1 MFFIYKN
8 YYNAFNEISLYN
20 ITESICSS
28 LITKGIDKI
37 NLINYYKQIIE
48 IPLIN
53 IKNISELISA
63 KNNGLKELELDKVII
78 KNINV
83 ITRILKQT
91 SFIEDK
97 SIINSLFDIVYTT
110 SFSFFYLI
118 IQEYISNSDI
128 VTPFLKM
135 LTKASSYFNNNTINK
150 IFLLFIDKIFK
161 KKLLEYKSQLMMN
174 LFQENI
180 NNFTKYIIYQNDSA
194 RSSINLDGYEKVIT
208 GESKRIITKE
218 NNQNNVSYDNKIII
232 HKDLDDTLKEY
243 IIKGKDNL
251 AFDEIFEEDNKN
263 NIIINDRNNKIFFEN
278 NNK

>member
-1 MFFIYKN
+1 MKN
-8 YYNAFNEISLYN
+8 
-20 ITESICSS
+20 
-28 LITKGIDKI
+28 KI
-37 NLINYYKQIIE
+37 NDLEQRINLNKAKDDINNSINNENNNLKIEINKQKSIIIKYKQDIDNMNIKQNESQKKINSYLMNINRLKEEINKNKITIGKLNNLIIGLNNRIKQLLE
-48 IPLIN
+48 ENKNIRDN
-53 IKNISELISA
+53 IKN
-63 KNNGLKELELDKVII
+63 K
-78 KNINV
+78 
-83 ITRILKQT
+83 
-91 SFIEDK
+91 
-97 SIINSLFDIVYTT
+97 
-110 SFSFFYLI
+110 
-118 IQEYISNSDI
+118 
-128 VTPFLKM
+128 
-135 LTKASSYFNNNTINK
+135 YFNNNTINK

>member
-1 MFFIYKN
+1 
-8 YYNAFNEISLYN
+8 
-20 ITESICSS
+20 
-28 LITKGIDKI
+28 
-37 NLINYYKQIIE
+37 
-48 IPLIN
+48 
-53 IKNISELISA
+53 
-63 KNNGLKELELDKVII
+63 
-78 KNINV
+78 
-83 ITRILKQT
+83 
-91 SFIEDK
+91 
-97 SIINSLFDIVYTT
+97 
-110 SFSFFYLI
+110 
-118 IQEYISNSDI
+118 
-128 VTPFLKM
+128 
-135 LTKASSYFNNNTINK
+135 
-150 IFLLFIDKIFK
+150 
-161 KKLLEYKSQLMMN
+161 MMN